1 MHKKPAI
8 YSIYIAVHN
17 EVFGILPFMIRVIF
31 NRKGGVGKSSITC
44 NLAAVSAHSGKKT
57 LVVDLDPQAN
67 STRYLGHDSND
78 DTVGIPE
85 FFKSQISFKY
95 SDFTPLNFVRKTD
108 FDNLHLISA
117 SHDLIDI
124 EQQLE
129 SRHKIYKLRD
139 FLGKLLNDFEMIFI
153 DTPPALNF
161 YTLSALIAADSCLI
175 PYDCDAFSRE
185 ALEELVRALEEIR
198 EDHNDKLVIE
208 GIVINQF
215 VSRARLPKT
224 AVEELQANG
233 YPVLTPYISSS
244 VKMKESHAA
253 CRPLIN
259 FEPRHKLTT
268 EFTELFN
275 RLGTTAA

>member
-1 MHKKPAI
+1 
-8 YSIYIAVHN
+8 
-17 EVFGILPFMIRVIF
+17 MIRVVF

-44 NLAAVSAHSGKKT
+44 NLAAVAANAGKKT

-67 STRYLGHDSND
+67 STRYLGHDGND

-85 FFKSQISFKY
+85 FFKSQISLKY
-95 SDFTPLNFVRKTD
+95 SDFAPRDFVRSTG
-108 FDNLHLISA
+108 FDNLSLISA
-117 SHDLIDI
+117 SHDLVDV

-139 FLGKLLNDFEMIFI
+139 FLSKLRGDFDMIFI

-161 YTLSALIAADSCLI
+161 YTLSALIAADACLI

-185 ALEELVRALEEIR
+185 ALVELVHALEEIR
-198 EDHNDKLVIE
+198 EDHNDKLAIE

-215 VSRARLPKT
+215 VSRAKLPKS
-224 AVEELQANG
+224 AVEELENAG

-253 CRPLIN
+253 NRPLIA
-259 FEPRHKLTT
+259 FEPRHKLTA
-268 EFTELFN
+268 EFVELFN
-275 RLGTTAA
+275 VLENKTDSFQEAS